1 VGGKSLLGTY
11 KAPTSTT
18 VVATATASFTRPD
31 IGTMTIVFPNGSANR
46 TIPISRF
53 AFASPSFEPSKGS
66 FQSGWWWNDQE
77 SGTGYFIE
85 LQGTSAFI
93 ASFMYDTAGQP
104 TWYASS
110 SSLSGTNLLAGALD
124 TYANGQALGGTYKS
138 PTANAG
144 GAGSMSYGFTS
155 DSLGSMTLPNAS
167 KVAIKRFVFDA
178 GVASNHPPVPNAGPN
193 QTVTVGDV
201 VNLTGSGTDADGD
214 PLTFSWRLLS
224 APTGSTTTIN
234 TWNTSKANFVAD
246 AAGTYRMELIA
257 DDGKVSNG
265 GSVITVLAN
274 VKVNTNIAP
283 IANAGANQYVSVGA
297 TVNLNGWAS
306 SDANGDKLTYA
317 WTIISKPSGSTA
329 NLSASTT
336 AFPSFTADVAG
347 NYVVGLTV
355 NDGNISSPQSSVN
368 IIAIVGSISMS
379 AQPFDSSVTFLP
391 DLKGKYDELCGRN
404 VNAQQII
411 PVDLNND
418 GRKDFVVAVWC
429 MQTQFGLNI
438 DVKIKNS
445 VFALLQNQDGSFT
458 ESTAQVFGDNLPD
471 LGGVPISSSIYD
483 FNKDGY
489 TDIVFAINREDGRVG
504 NGTTQYNF
512 KSPQMSLMSNGD
524 GTYRLV
530 PVGIPRYGIRTT
542 LRTNELN
549 SKDVMFSTFSGN
561 SAYRWTNNQWQEVL
575 GYDWIDN
582 PIFLNGNSNI
592 AVQPSSRES
601 LGVDLYNYNN
611 STWSKVSSFSFA
623 GSTQWVNQVSWSG
636 GTGKVPVITIGG
648 EDYITPGFGA
658 MCEIKSQNSTKIV
671 AFMYG
676 TVIVGGYKG
685 GTIHEG
691 KDPVYAYK
699 NVNKLLT
706 FDINGLT
713 LLKNALEIDLSSEA
727 DISFY
732 DLKCDDIN
740 NDGNLDLQVVTPLGW
755 IGNPQP
761 APIVLLGNSNF
772 TFNKLRKDVFP
783 IAPNGTA
790 TLLVDVNGDK
800 VTDLIYWPLTGFSGP
815 DSVNGND
822 AVIKSNS
829 VKYKLYKGLRHFNN
843 NDMQ

>member
-1 VGGKSLLGTY
+1 
-11 KAPTSTT
+11 
-18 VVATATASFTRPD
+18 
-31 IGTMTIVFPNGSANR
+31 
-46 TIPISRF
+46 
-53 AFASPSFEPSKGS
+53 
-66 FQSGWWWNDQE
+66 
-77 SGTGYFIE
+77 
-85 LQGTSAFI
+85 
-93 ASFMYDTAGQP
+93 
-104 TWYASS
+104 
-110 SSLSGTNLLAGALD
+110 
-124 TYANGQALGGTYKS
+124 
-138 PTANAG
+138 
-144 GAGSMSYGFTS
+144 
-155 DSLGSMTLPNAS
+155 MTLPNAS
-167 KVAIKRFVFDA
+167 MVAIKRFAFDPIA
-178 GVASNHPPVPNAGPN
+178 ITNHAPVPNAGAN

-201 VNLTGSGTDADGD
+201 VNLTGTGTDIDGD

-224 APTGSTTTIN
+224 VPTGSTTTIN
-234 TWNTSKANFVAD
+234 AWNTSKASFVAD
-246 AAGTYRMELIA
+246 TAGTYRLELVA
-257 DDGKVSNG
+257 DDGKVSKG
-265 GSVITVLAN
+265 GSVVTVLAN

-297 TVNLNGWAS
+297 TVNLNGSAS

-317 WTIISKPSGSTA
+317 WTIISKPLGSTA
-329 NLSASTT
+329 YLTASTT
-336 AFPSFTADVAG
+336 ASPSFNADVNG

-355 NDGNISSPQSSVN
+355 NDGNISSSQSSVN
-368 IIAIVGSISMS
+368 ITAMVGSISMS
-379 AQPFDSSVTFLP
+379 AQPFDTNVTFLP

-418 GRKDFVVAVWC
+418 GRKDFVIAVWC

-438 DVKIKNS
+438 DVPVKNS

-471 LGGVPISSSIYD
+471 LGGVPISSSVYD

-512 KSPQMSLMSNGD
+512 KSPQMSLMSNGN

-582 PIFLNGNSNI
+582 PIFLNVNANI

-601 LGVDLYNYNN
+601 LGVDLYSYNN

-648 EDYITPGFGA
+648 KDYITPGFGA

-691 KDPVYAYK
+691 KDPVYVYK

-706 FDINGLT
+706 FDINGFT
-713 LLKNALEIDLSSEA
+713 LLKNDLEIDLSSEA

-790 TLLVDVNGDK
+790 TLLVDVTADN
-800 VTDLIYWPLTGFSGP
+800 VADLIYWPLTGFSGP

-843 NDMQ
+843 NDMQQ